1 MFGNAIHSPEDR
13 RFVGQADG
21 VVDDILVREPAHA
34 TRIGDHRFD
43 SRLPD
48 LTVDGVG
55 EYVRLL
61 RRHSSFLGAVDE
73 RAMSRFAA
81 TDLQILRAGV
91 SRRIFEM
98 EKVQPHLWNPLVW
111 NPADALFTLVARDF
125 ATPQQ
130 RARSLVGRLGMVP
143 AFLDNARHTLQ
154 EMPRV
159 HVETAIAQLRQVE
172 PMFAQ
177 SLGPLA
183 SEPGLA
189 DAIDVAVLAIDEHT
203 DWLRSRLPVSNR
215 NPALGAT
222 LFAGVLEHMLETG
235 LSAEEVQAQ
244 AYADLDR
251 VSEELSSLSA
261 KYLGRS
267 MADPGVSARA
277 LEALAI
283 KSDISDDNVLDAC
296 TEALELAANFISE
309 RGLVTVPQIE
319 ARIETMTG
327 IHRGIAVAYC
337 DAPGPLERAEIPTV
351 IGISPT
357 PKSWSPQRR
366 DSFYR
371 EYNQYLLHDLMAHEG
386 LPGHLLQSA
395 WANRALAPTSV
406 RAAMPNELFVEGWA
420 VYAEELMA
428 RSGFMV
434 DAEHRQSFRIVQLK
448 MQLRTILNTILDVGV
463 HSQGMTE
470 PEARR
475 LLSTRGLQED
485 GEISA
490 KWRRARLTYGQL
502 STYYL
507 GYRGVA
513 DLVRDLGVRHGSWD
527 QRQVHDTVLAHGS
540 VSPLHLRA
548 LTGLE

>member
-1 MFGNAIHSPEDR
+1 M
-13 RFVGQADG
+13 
-21 VVDDILVREPAHA
+21 DDILAREPVHA
-34 TRIGDHRFD
+34 TRLGDHRFD

-61 RRHSSFLGAVDE
+61 RRHSSFLNAVDE

-81 TDLQILRAGV
+81 TDLRILRAWV

-98 EKVQPHLWNPLVW
+98 QKIQPHLWNPLVW

-125 ATPQQ
+125 AAPPQ
-130 RARSLVGRLGMVP
+130 RARSLIGRLSSVP
-143 AFLDNARHTLQ
+143 AFLDSARHTLQ

-159 HVETAIAQLRQVE
+159 HVETAISQLRSVG
-172 PMFAQ
+172 PMVGR

-183 SEPGLA
+183 SEPG
-189 DAIDVAVLAIDEHT
+189 IEVAVDSALLAIDEHV

-215 NPALGAT
+215 NPALGRV
-222 LFAGVLEHMLETG
+222 LFAGVLEHLLETD
-235 LSAEEVQAQ
+235 LSAEQVRAQ
-244 AYADLDR
+244 AYEDLDR

-277 LEALAI
+277 LDALAAQ
-283 KSDISDDNVLDAC
+283 SNVDDDNVLDVC
-296 TEALELAANFISE
+296 TEALERAAYFLSE
-309 RGLVTVPQIE
+309 RDLVTVPQID
-319 ARIETMTG
+319 ARIETMAAV
-327 IHRGIAVAYC
+327 HRGVSVAYC
-337 DAPGPLERAEIPTV
+337 DAPGPFEDDGIPTV
-351 IGISPT
+351 IGIAPT

-366 DSFYR
+366 ESFYR
-371 EYNQYLLHDLMAHEG
+371 EYNRYLIHDLMTHEG

-395 WANRALAPTSV
+395 WANRAAAPTSV
-406 RAAMPNELFVEGWA
+406 RAAMPSELFVEGWA

-434 DAEHRQSFRIVQLK
+434 DADHRQSFRVVQLK

-470 PEARR
+470 PQARR
-475 LLSTRGLQED
+475 LLSHRGLQEE
-485 GEISA
+485 GEVSA
-490 KWRRARLTYGQL
+490 KWRRAQLTYGQL

-513 DLVRDLGVRHGSWD
+513 DLVRDLGARHRSWG
-527 QRQVHDTVLAHGS
+527 QRQVHDAVLAHGS
-540 VSPLHLRA
+540 ISPLHLRA
-548 LTGLE
+548 LSGLE